1 MTQQYWERLLS
12 YQSTQTIQKRLDN
25 IYQHLHINNSN
36 QLSYDN
42 CYRFV
47 YFLKHGENFFMQ
59 ANQSPHAI
67 QPMLLFYGL
76 SQLIKA
82 CLLILDPEYPSS
94 STVLSHGVS
103 SRKRK
108 KQHYLFLNDEVKVQ
122 RNGLFPHI
130 ATKLYNIK
138 HLEIE
143 KYSMDLLLRQIPEMN
158 EVYQFHLEK
167 ELFLKINSS
176 QHEFVITEDIS
187 NHFHISSKR
196 LAEILCENYA
206 FEHLPNTK
214 DSVVTINKNSVFKY
228 NLNPFL
234 YCLEDDCYYLP
245 STKDAFLNLPEIL
258 VHYLL
263 LYNLSMISRYETEWW
278 YDLLLTAPNNDYPF
292 ILRYMEIAKKKIP
305 FYIINFLE
313 DML

>member
-12 YQSTQTIQKRLDN
+12 YQSTQTIQKKLDSH
-25 IYQHLHINNSN
+25 YQHLHINNSN

-59 ANQSPHAI
+59 TNQSPHAI

-176 QHEFVITEDIS
+176 QYEFFITEDIS

-196 LAEILCENYA
+196 LAEILCEKYA
-206 FEHLPNTK
+206 FDHLPNNN
-214 DSVVTINKNSVFKY
+214 SVVTINKNSVLNF

-234 YCLEDDCYYLP
+234 YCLEDDSYYLP
-245 STKDAFLNLPEIL
+245 STKDVFLNLPEIL
-258 VHYLL
+258 IHYLL

-292 ILRYMEIAKKKIP
+292 ILRYMEIAKRKIP
-305 FYIINFLE
+305 FYILNFLE